1 MCTRCGLSAWPNSN
15 GCPSKAALTFS
26 VAMRAAPPW
35 SSVFPTPGSSPM
47 KLPDAGR
54 ARGDHGRLRGRATR
68 SVFVVSAQADGGR
81 VGQRADPPW
90 QSDASATGRLAGARP
105 VCVLSADVLWRKL
118 RYEWLRAEDYAD
130 APTLH
135 SQVWLALKAVGTSL
149 TINFSPLQQSEGL
162 NQT

>member
-1 MCTRCGLSAWPNSN
+1 
-15 GCPSKAALTFS
+15 
-26 VAMRAAPPW
+26 
-35 SSVFPTPGSSPM
+35 
-47 KLPDAGR
+47 
-54 ARGDHGRLRGRATR
+54 
-68 SVFVVSAQADGGR
+68 
-81 VGQRADPPW
+81 
-90 QSDASATGRLAGARP
+90 
-105 VCVLSADVLWRKL
+105 LWRKL